1 MKFHIIW
8 VDIGGH
14 GTHDNNA
21 VLSTKYDLRFVL
33 EKQGKNVETDKKY
46 TTFIIRSTGW

>member
-8 VDIGGH
+8 VDIC
-14 GTHDNNA
+14 THDNNA

-33 EKQGKNVETDKKY
+33 EKQGKNLKTDKKY
-46 TTFIIRSTGW
+46 ITFYN